1 MTDQALLTPDDMA
14 TRLGVPKSTVMQW
27 NREHSWPHVRLGRRY
42 RWTEE
47 QYDTIV
53 RQHVHVG
60 GHGVA
65 PSTSGLTRRSAAR
78 RRSA

>member
-1 MTDQALLTPDDMA
+1 MSGALLTPDDMA

-53 RQHVHVG
+53 RKHVHVG
-60 GHGVA
+60 KTTV
-65 PSTSGLTRRSAAR
+65 PVTSGLTRRSAAR